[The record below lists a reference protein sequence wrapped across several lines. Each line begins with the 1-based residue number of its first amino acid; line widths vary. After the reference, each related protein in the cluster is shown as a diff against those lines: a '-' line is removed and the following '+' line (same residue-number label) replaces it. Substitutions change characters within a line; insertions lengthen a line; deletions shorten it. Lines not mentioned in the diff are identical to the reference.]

1 MRLIKTL
8 LCLSC
13 LVSLLLVGYL
23 VWFATSQT
31 TQTGEVLVS
40 PGSVRKVSQQLV
52 AQNMTSSALAL
63 EILIR
68 ISGQSPHIKAGYYE
82 VPAGTNMLDLIAK
95 LSSGDQQQDSITF
108 IEGWQFSQVRA
119 AIDAHSGLRHMTMAY
134 TDMELMNA
142 IKVEVLDKNEIW
154 IQANHPEG
162 LFFPDTYF
170 FIKGAR
176 DLDIYKRAYL
186 AMQKK
191 LRLAWAQRSVGLPYQ
206 QPYQALIMAS
216 IVEKETG
223 SASERPEIAGVFM
236 NRLHLNMRLQ
246 TDPTVIYGL
255 GEKFDGN
262 LRKKDLLMDQA
273 YNTYTRHGLPPT
285 PIAMPGLASI
295 QAALHPAQT
304 SALYFVGKG
313 DGTHS
318 FSNSLE
324 AHNRAVQRYQRS
336 TVSSKT
342 GVAVNE

>member
-1 MRLIKTL
+1 MRLIKKL
-8 LCLSC
+8 LFFACLAG
-13 LVSLLLVGYL
+13 LLLAGYV
-23 VWFATSQT
+23 VWFSMSKTPQS
-31 TQTGEVLVS
+31 GEVLVS
-40 PGSVRKVSQQLV
+40 TGSVRKVCQQL
-52 AQNMTSSALAL
+52 ATQNVISSALGL

-68 ISGQSPHIKAGYYE
+68 IQGQTSRIKAGYYE
-82 VPAGTNMLDLIAK
+82 VPSGINMLELIAK
-95 LSSGDQQQDSITF
+95 LSSGDQQQDSITL
-108 IEGWQFSQVRA
+108 IEGWQFSQIRA
-119 AIDAHSGLRHMTMAY
+119 AIDAHPGLRHMSMAY
-134 TDMELMNA
+134 ADMQLMEA
-142 IKVEVLDKNEIW
+142 IKAETSNKNEIM
-154 IQANHPEG
+154 IDANHPEG

-170 FIKGAR
+170 FTKGAR
-176 DLDIYKRAYL
+176 DLDIYKRAYS

-191 LRLAWAQRSVGLPYQ
+191 MRLAWDQRGVGLPYQ
-206 QPYQALIMAS
+206 KPYEALIMAS

-223 SASERPEIAGVFM
+223 SPSERAEIAGVFI

-273 YNTYTRHGLPPT
+273 YNTYTRNGLPPT

-313 DGTHS
+313 DGTHW

-336 TVSSKT
+336 SVSSRT
-342 GVAVNE
+342 GVAGNE